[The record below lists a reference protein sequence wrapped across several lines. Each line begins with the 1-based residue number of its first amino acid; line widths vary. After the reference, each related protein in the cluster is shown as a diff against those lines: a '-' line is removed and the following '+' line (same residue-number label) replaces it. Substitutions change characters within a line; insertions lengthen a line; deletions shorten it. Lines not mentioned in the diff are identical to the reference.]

1 MVQIIKRCK
10 KRMIIYHW
18 IRQVWKDQENGEI
31 EYDRTQQ
38 NRIRI
43 SYKNEKIKIKKTKK
57 YKNKIKEISKI
68 IRMD

>member
-1 MVQIIKRCK
+1 
-10 KRMIIYHW
+10 MIIYHW